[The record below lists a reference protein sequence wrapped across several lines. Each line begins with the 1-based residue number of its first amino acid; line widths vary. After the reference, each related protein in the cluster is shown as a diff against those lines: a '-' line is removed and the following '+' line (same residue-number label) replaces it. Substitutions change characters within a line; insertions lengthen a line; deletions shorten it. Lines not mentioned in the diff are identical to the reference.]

1 MNQFCLFIFK
11 FQLLA
16 ISVNIKYSFIIL
28 PFSNSL
34 FSVFLFT
41 NSLDLLC
48 FYLLENAEKL
58 KKA

>member
-48 FYLLENAEKL
+48 FHLLENAKKL

>member
-16 ISVNIKYSFIIL
+16 ISVNIKYSFIVL

-41 NSLDLLC
+41 NYFLRFTLFPFFGKC
-48 FYLLENAEKL
+48 
-58 KKA
+58 